1 MIAMKTTWAFFVFLV
16 SVVLLFLAV
25 TVDLGQKPVT
35 LIVPGREQNQTNS
48 TTTQNQIST
57 STTSIKKPVKT
68 TVKKP
73 PTVVSIPTI
82 TTIKTVPQTPIDLVT
97 INSQTRMALVNILC
111 NTKFG
116 GPLSPI
122 SGSGVVVSSDGV
134 ILTNAHIAQFFLL
147 KDLDGKNSVQ
157 CVIRTSSPA
166 YATYNAELVYISP
179 TWVSQNKSI
188 LLEAEP
194 KGSGEHDYA
203 FLRIIE
209 RIDGSVMPA
218 SIPFLPINLSE
229 ADSTG
234 QFVLLS
240 AYPAGF
246 LGGQSIVQS
255 LFQSSAETTIQ
266 KVFTFS
272 KNTSD
277 VLSIPGTII
286 SQKGSSG
293 GAVVNGGGELIGIIT
308 TDTDAIQTSA
318 RDLNAITTSYINR
331 DLKAESGSTIVD
343 ILVSSTAYAQNFNA
357 NIAPKLT
364 EILTNALLQK

>member
-1 MIAMKTTWAFFVFLV
+1 MKTIWAFFVFLV

-25 TVDLGQKPVT
+25 TADIGSRPAT
-35 LIVPGREQNQTNS
+35 PIVPVREQSQTNS
-48 TTTQNQIST
+48 TTTQNQTAT
-57 STTSIKKPVKT
+57 STTSLKETTKTTIKKI
-68 TVKKP
+68 
-73 PTVVSIPTI
+73 PTVVSATTT

-111 NTKFG
+111 DTKFG

-122 SGSGVVVSSDGV
+122 SGSGVIVSSDGV

-157 CVIRTSSPA
+157 CVIRTGSPA
-166 YATYNAELVYISP
+166 YATYNAELLYISP
-179 TWVSQNKSI
+179 IWVSQNKSI

-203 FLRIIE
+203 FLRITG
-209 RIDGSVMPA
+209 RIDDSAMPA
-218 SIPFLPINLSE
+218 SIPFLPISLSE
-229 ADSTG
+229 ADPTG
-234 QFVLLS
+234 QFALLA

-246 LGGQSIVQS
+246 LGGQSIVQD

-277 VLSIPGTII
+277 VLSVPGTII

-293 GAVVNGGGELIGIIT
+293 GAVVNSVGQLMGIIT

-318 RDLNAITTSYINR
+318 RDLNAISTTYINR
-331 DLKAESGSTIVD
+331 DLKAESGSGIAD
-343 ILVSSTAYAQNFNA
+343 ILSFPIAYAQNFNA
-357 NIAPKLT
+357 TIAPKLT